1 MEAKRHRAFQF
12 RLPELVLCVLLIF
25 SGVNLAFSSGGFVD
39 SFQRVGFTVFSTL
52 QKGLHSVTSGLAS
65 TVTAVHEL
73 SRLKTENKI
82 LEEQLKN
89 YEYFQRNNTEIRK
102 ENERLKEQLAF
113 ATSLEQK
120 NYPAQIIGRNPDS
133 LYSGLTI
140 NKGSRS
146 GIKKNMPVLAVQ
158 GGNVGLVGKVVTVG
172 LGTSIVMPVYDL
184 KCNVSARIQNTRDV
198 GIVSGLGSA
207 DVPLSLRYI
216 KKRVLE
222 ELHYGDIIVTSGET
236 ENFPRDIPIGTI
248 SRISILDYDSSLS
261 IDIVPAVDFS
271 RLETVVVVD
280 LHEVNPAAGMIP
292 VQAQ

>member
-1 MEAKRHRAFQF
+1 M
-12 RLPELVLCVLLIF
+12 
-25 SGVNLAFSSGGFVD
+25 AFSSGGFVD